1 MTAFDLP
8 HRINPFSEDSPPDAT
23 VELFNEKWRNIQK
36 NFEAIAAVE
45 PSSAVDL
52 NDSSKLASSAA
63 VYALAQSVLNP
74 SSSVDLNDSSKLASS
89 AAVYALAQSVLNP
102 SSSVDLNDSTKLASS
117 AAVYALAQLIL
128 ANDGAIQSINTRL
141 VSDNST
147 LDTLQE
153 VVDFIEQLKST
164 QDDLASSKISGSR
177 TELVPP
183 GAVQAFAMDTPPAG
197 WLKCNGVYVRTD
209 DYPELFNAIGTK
221 FGNYSGHFRLPDLR
235 GEFVRGW
242 DDGRGTDRWLDD
254 DDDVYISR
262 NFGTFQS
269 DAMQNIT
276 GNIEGISQTFA
287 GHGTVSGVF
296 GKSTF
301 SAGGTPQGADTENA
315 GAISFDVSR
324 QVRTADETRPR
335 NIALLYCIKT

>member
-1 MTAFDLP
+1 MGNPISLP
-8 HRINPFSEDSPPDAT
+8 NSIGLFSEESPPDAT
-23 VELFNEKWRNIQK
+23 SALFNEKWTKISE
-36 NFEAIAAVE
+36 NFLAISDLE
-45 PSSAVDL
+45 SSSALDE
-52 NDSSKLASSAA
+52 ND
-63 VYALAQSVLNP
+63 P
-74 SSSVDLNDSSKLASS
+74 D
-89 AAVYALAQSVLNP
+89 
-102 SSSVDLNDSTKLASS
+102 KLASS

-153 VVDFIEQLKST
+153 VVNFIEQLKST

-242 DDGRGTDRWLDD
+242 DDGRSVDTGRILG
-254 DDDVYISR
+254 SS
-262 NFGTFQS
+262 QS

-296 GKSTF
+296 DKSTF

-315 GAISFDVSR
+315 GAISFDASR